1 MNFSNKI
8 VMVMCI
14 ITIALT
20 ILVGCSKEEIKK
32 ESLNDSKVT
41 NKTIESK
48 LKEPSVKNN
57 IEKGNLKNVVQ
68 FNTKKELEISNYN
81 IIYSY
86 EHDINLDGTKDKLDI
101 IRPVGTFAAGNIA
114 YITDGKTSNLLTWF
128 DLDKMMF
135 YRLESIKDF
144 TGDGILDIKFFADDN
159 GNYGEYYTY
168 VYEDGEYKFKYTE
181 LMEEYEKS
189 EESGSVSN
197 DEVIVYEDDYNL
209 DDSKDDFTA
218 EKARDILINK
228 YGEPPEGYVYEAID
242 SLNYDNGIKYFSI
255 MVGPENACADNFK
268 VYENGDIVISE
279 FGDEEF

>member
-8 VMVMCI
+8 VMVSI

-68 FNTKKELEISNYN
+68 FNIKKELEISNYN

-189 EESGSVSN
+189 EESGAVSN
-197 DEVIVYEDDYNL
+197 DEVVVYEDDYNL